1 MSVVTN
7 VVLKISVGDKHRISE
22 LNALFASGQ
31 KFVSCDD
38 ESLPRGWYAGS
49 KMLECEV
56 FPGAFNHLNVSELV
70 SAIQKVGWDDPHS
83 VQLFVQEQEEDRL
96 HEVVLMF

>member
-7 VVLKISVGDKHRISE
+7 VLLKISVGDKRRIVE

-38 ESLPRGWYAGS
+38 ETLPRGWYAGS
-49 KMLECEV
+49 KMLECEI
-56 FPGAFNHLNVSELV
+56 FPGAFNRLSVSELV
-70 SAIQKVGWDDPHS
+70 SAIQKVEWDNPQA

-96 HEVVLMF
+96 REVQLQF